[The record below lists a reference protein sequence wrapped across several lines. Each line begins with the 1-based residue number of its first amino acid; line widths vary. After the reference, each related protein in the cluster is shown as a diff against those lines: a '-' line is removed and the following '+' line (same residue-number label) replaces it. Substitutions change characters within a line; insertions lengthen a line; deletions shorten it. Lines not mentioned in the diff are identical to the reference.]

1 MVKSSPLKQE
11 GYDIF
16 ADPEIPEVLRAWA
29 KLEYVEWSGS
39 AHSSEVM
46 HSAGVQDG
54 KAVVNKNGI
63 TAAGKHILSFL
74 AHQAYQEKGED
85 EVLKKLP
92 FLFLVDCSFFLKEPW
107 VRTLIAGWY
116 SRQEADKIN
125 QAFFGGQGGRG
136 KRAGGGTLLW
146 QFQRDMEVVAV
157 IYTLDKRKF
166 SGREAYRWMGEN
178 FDGISAKNAERICRQ
193 FNEGYLALRFFSY
206 AERVLL
212 MRHFISRAYGS
223 PRIQRLLK
231 ALSK

>member
-1 MVKSSPLKQE
+1 LTVKSSPPKQRE
-11 GYDIF
+11 YDIF
-16 ADPEIPEVLRAWA
+16 ADPRIPEVLRAWA
-29 KLEYVEWSGS
+29 KLNDVEWGGS

-63 TAAGKHILSFL
+63 TAAGKCILSFL
-74 AHQAYQEKGED
+74 ARQAYQEKGED
-85 EVLKKLP
+85 GVLKKLP
-92 FLFLVDCSFFLKEPW
+92 FLLLVDCSFFLKEPW

-125 QAFFGGQGGRG
+125 QAFFGQGARE

-157 IYTLDKRKF
+157 ISILDKRKF
-166 SGREAYRWMGEN
+166 RGREAYRWVDEN

-193 FNEGYLALRFFSY
+193 FNEGYPALRFFSY

-212 MRHFISRAYGS
+212 MRHFISQAYGS

-231 ALSK
+231 SLSK